1 MRQQLRGDG
10 GYVMAVVI
18 IVLLITALMG
28 AAALQV
34 AIRSIGT
41 STADRNRDLALG
53 AADEGADLAQW
64 RMNRLLVPDPTSLL
78 GISPNLGCIN
88 VNSSGQISVSV
99 ATVSTSNGITLGVC
113 TGTSWENAGNNAWFS
128 YTTQTDINLNN
139 QEGLGTSIIER
150 RVEVVGC
157 APASSASAC
166 SSGTGVQFRR
176 LLLTFRLNTSLN
188 PEVFERYRYVECE
201 PSSTAQF
208 SSTGAATGCNDPGY

>member
-1 MRQQLRGDG
+1 M
-10 GYVMAVVI
+10 VVVI

-28 AAALQV
+28 AAALQF

-41 STADRNRDLALG
+41 STTDRNRDLALG

-64 RMNRLLVPDPTSLL
+64 RMNRLLVPDPASLL
-78 GISPNLGCIN
+78 GINPNLGCVN
-88 VNSSGQISVSV
+88 VGAGGQISVSA
-99 ATVSTSNGITLGVC
+99 ATVSTSGGLMLGIC

-150 RVEVVGC
+150 RVQVIGC

-166 SSGTGVQFRR
+166 SSGAGVQFRR

-201 PSSTAQF
+201 PAGTAQF
-208 SSTGAATGCNDPGY
+208 SSTGVATGCDDPGD